1 MTVLRRAAL
10 VALFRKNMVF
20 DIYLDHGATADA
32 ALLIIGYRAIDYLW
46 IVLKDGRSFSLMALV
61 FWPLGSLM
69 VWIVR
74 AGVCLLVGKLFF
86 RKNSRMTTIM
96 RLQGFSYLPLLL
108 TVLPSSVG
116 SLGILWF
123 LALLV
128 FTTAEAMELDWW
140 QSAVTVSVSVVGI
153 YYVLSPLIWG
163 ASRLF

>member
-1 MTVLRRAAL
+1 MTVLRRAAV
-10 VALFRKNMVF
+10 VALFRKNVVF
-20 DIYLDHGATADA
+20 DIYLDHRATADA
-32 ALLIIGYRAIDYLW
+32 ALLIIGFRVIDYLW
-46 IVLKDGRSFSLMALV
+46 IVLEDERAFSLIGLV

-86 RKNSRMTTIM
+86 KKNPRMATIM

-108 TVLPSSVG
+108 TILPSSVG

-140 QSAVTVSVSVVGI
+140 QSTVTVAVSVVGLYI
-153 YYVLSPLIWG
+153 LSPLIWG
-163 ASRLF
+163 AYRMF